1 MLVFD
6 CNDDVTIVVD
16 APVITDQP
24 DDQIDIIQGMNA
36 IFSVEASGLML
47 TYQWQKGGV
56 GISDTDDTYSGT
68 TSKTLTV
75 ISVTEPDDNG
85 DFRVV
90 VTNPTGSVTSTPAT
104 LTVCKLL
111 VQYTET
117 VVCVG
122 LRPFFGS
129 YLTAT
134 PPIPVQ
140 WPRLSLKQTLR
151 ICVLPWTAQS
161 HCLSLP
167 LAVTSHTSGF
177 KE

>member
-1 MLVFD
+1 MI
-6 CNDDVTIVVD
+6 TIQPLSLPSAPEDED
-16 APVITDQP
+16 AT
-24 DDQIDIIQGMNA
+24 
-36 IFSVEASGLML
+36 FTVEASGLML
-47 TYQWQKGGV
+47 SYQWQKDGV
-56 GISDTDDTYSGT
+56 PIVDTENTYSGT
-68 TSKTLTV
+68 QSETLRV
-75 ISVTEPDDNG
+75 LSVTEPDDNG
-85 DFRVV
+85 MFTVV
-90 VTNPTGSVTSTPAT
+90 VTNPTGSVTSMPAT

-151 ICVLPWTAQS
+151 ICVLPWAALS